1 MVYYTPSTKGVIMA
15 EPSITNVPRAEA
27 DIANS
32 GPAAWSNKFIVSVGH
47 AVRIAFLEQGGP
59 NEPIYF
65 RSAAM
70 VSHQDAIALKNLL
83 VTLLA
88 DIEKQIQSIQT
99 GGGTPPN
106 G

>member
-1 MVYYTPSTKGVIMA
+1 MA
-15 EPSITNVPRAEA
+15 ETPMTNVPRAEA

-32 GPAAWSNKFIVSVGH
+32 GPAAWSNKFIVSTGH

-59 NEPIYF
+59 TEPIFF
-65 RSAAM
+65 RSAVM
-70 VSHQDAIALKNLL
+70 ISHQDAIALKNLL
-83 VTLLA
+83 VTVLA
-88 DIEKQIQSIQT
+88 DVEKQFQSIQT